1 MSESETVAA
10 IKRASRRAGFHLL
23 RAVVEGLK
31 AIEVVV
37 DELATVRREGDG
49 DEGQPRRERIEVE

>member
-10 IKRASRRAGFHLL
+10 IRRAGRRAGFHLL
-23 RAVVEGLK
+23 RAAVESLK

-37 DELATVRREGDG
+37 DELATVRRDG
-49 DEGQPRRERIEVE
+49 NNDEEPPRRERIEVE